1 MAENIGKGDAVFTT
15 NFSYFATT
23 EVISHL
29 GATPIFIDIEQDTFN
44 LNPNLLEIEIKKIIK
59 EGKLVPKAIIA
70 VDLFGHL
77 ADYSKIS
84 IIANKYNLLLIEDA
98 AQSFG
103 ASYDNKKS
111 CSYGHVSATSFFPAK
126 PLGGYGDGGA
136 IFTNDSKKADIYR
149 SIRVHGQ
156 GIDKY
161 DNIRVGLNSRLDTI
175 QAAVLLNKLKIFDSE
190 LDLRNKVANY
200 YSENLSNTLITPVVR
215 KNNIS
220 SWAQYSVLVNDGEE
234 RKALMKCLND
244 SNIPAVIYYRKPF
257 NELDIYKNESSDV
270 YPVSK
275 ECSLRIFSIPMYPY
289 LSKKNQKIIIKTIK
303 DFYGK

>member
-1 MAENIGKGDAVFTT
+1 MENNNKF
-15 NFSYFATT
+15 NK
-23 EVISHL
+23 
-29 GATPIFIDIEQDTFN
+29 N
-44 LNPNLLEIEIKKIIK
+44 LNENDEKNNNLYYQARFHPRYHALRYHRYATYPRYVYIY
-59 EGKLVPKAIIA
+59 PQ
-70 VDLFGHL
+70 
-77 ADYSKIS
+77 YP
-84 IIANKYNLLLIEDA
+84 
-98 AQSFG
+98 
-103 ASYDNKKS
+103 SYDNKKS

-190 LDLRNKVANY
+190 LDLRNNVANY
-200 YSENLSNTLITPVVR
+200 YSDKLYNSLIIPVVR
-215 KNNIS
+215 NNYTS
-220 SWAQYSVLVNDGEE
+220 SWAQYSVLANDNKEREE
-234 RKALMKCLND
+234 LMKYLNN
-244 SNIPAVIYYRKPF
+244 SKIPAVIYYRKPF
-257 NELDIYKNESSDV
+257 NELDIYKNESNDV

-289 LSKKNQKIIIKTIK
+289 LNRKNQDIVIDKIIK
-303 DFYGK
+303 FYK